1 MSRLAISLAA
11 AIMLVSGGASGAAA
25 AQDYPA
31 NTAPSPGI
39 PGNEAVNPAPDAKA
53 QPYLGV
59 GEKNF
64 YDPMDRER
72 SLQQRLDAAASAGQL
87 NSHQAHD
94 VRLALAQV
102 VAEDR
107 TQIARHGGL
116 RDWDRERLNDMMN
129 HIVSNYPEL
138 KG

>member
-1 MSRLAISLAA
+1 
-11 AIMLVSGGASGAAA
+11 MLASGLASAAAA

-39 PGNEAVNPAPDAKA
+39 PSYEAVNPAPDA
-53 QPYLGV
+53 QGRPYLGV
-59 GEKNF
+59 GQQNF

-72 SLQQRLDAAASAGQL
+72 DLQSRLTAAASAGKL
-87 NSHQAHD
+87 NSAQ
-94 VRLALAQV
+94 VKQIKVALAKV

-107 TQIARHGGL
+107 TQTARHGGL

-129 HIVSNYPEL
+129 HIVAQYSEL